1 MWRRAQRARYAR
13 RYVSCSHIT
22 VWRRSGLGAVLIV
35 LAHRWDRSRCSGVMI
50 SLVWAVGFIFVA
62 TVPTSQR
69 HGAVLALLSGRR
81 GLHSDG
87 VPNVFSP

>member
-13 RYVSCSHIT
+13 RYESCSHII
-22 VWRRSGLGAVLIV
+22 VWRSSALEAVLIV
-35 LAHRWDRSRCSGVMI
+35 LAQMERSRCSGVMI
-50 SLVWAVGFIFVA
+50 SLVWAVGFIVVA

-69 HGAVLALLSGRR
+69 HGAVSALLSGRR

>member
-13 RYVSCSHIT
+13 RYESCSHII
-22 VWRRSGLGAVLIV
+22 VWRSSALEAELIV
-35 LAHRWDRSRCSGVMI
+35 VAHRWERSRCSGVMI

-69 HGAVLALLSGRR
+69 HGAVLALLGPER
-81 GLHSDG
+81 
-87 VPNVFSP
+87 PAF